1 MRMLAAMRH
10 SAQCRALRA
19 AKAREAMLHATEEDA
34 AREDNDEDNDDD
46 AAKPPRSCA
55 PSQRRH

>member
-19 AKAREAMLHATEEDA
+19 AKAREAMLQATEDDA
-34 AREDNDEDNDDD
+34 AHEDNDDD